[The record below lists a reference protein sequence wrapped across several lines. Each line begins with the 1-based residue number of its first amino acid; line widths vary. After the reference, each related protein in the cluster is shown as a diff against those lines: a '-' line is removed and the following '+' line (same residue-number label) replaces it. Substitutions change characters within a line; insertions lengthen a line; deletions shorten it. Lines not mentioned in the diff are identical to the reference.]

1 MGAALRPG
9 HSAAPGAVL
18 VLGGTQ
24 FVGRAIVLALRAA
37 GHAVTVLNRGQ
48 SADDLP
54 ADVQRLRG
62 DRDTGAAGLAAL
74 AGRRWQACVDVS
86 GYTAAQVG
94 ASVQALRGQVG
105 RYVFISAV
113 SVYGSPTHGPVAE
126 LHPCLPPANATVT
139 EVDGQTY
146 GPLKVACEQIVQQV
160 FGASATLLRPQVL
173 VGPGDTWN
181 RYSHWV
187 RRAAQPGPMLAPGQG
202 DDLLQVLDVR
212 DLAQFVVTV
221 LANDLAGVYNLA
233 GPRLSWRAFITL
245 LGVRQPVW
253 VPAALLQ
260 AAALDFTQLPLW
272 RPAGSPRA
280 GLMDVDARR
289 ALAAGLR
296 LREPV
301 STLADVRAAC
311 QGQSWTP
318 ALAPDLEA
326 ALIQRALSLPS
337 PAVPDGV

>member
-1 MGAALRPG
+1 MGAALTGLRG
-9 HSAAPGAVL
+9 RAGVSAAAPGAVL

-37 GHAVTVLNRGQ
+37 GHAVTVFNRGL

-62 DRDTGAAGLAAL
+62 DRDTCGAGLAAL
-74 AGRRWQACVDVS
+74 CGRRWQACVDVS
-86 GYTAAQVG
+86 GYTPAQVQ
-94 ASVQALRGQVG
+94 ATAQALHGQVG

-113 SVYGSPTHGPVAE
+113 SVYGVPTHGPVDE
-126 LHPCLPPANATVT
+126 QHPCLAPADAAVT

-146 GPLKVACEQIVQQV
+146 GPLKVACEHAVQQA
-160 FGASATLLRPQVL
+160 FGADATLLRPQVL

-187 RRAAQPGPMLAPGQG
+187 QRAALPGPMLAPGQG
-202 DDLLQVLDVR
+202 DDQLQVLDVR

-233 GPRLSWRAFITL
+233 GPRLSWRDFIAL

-260 AAALDFTQLPLW
+260 AAALDFNQLPLW

-280 GLMDVDARR
+280 GLMDVDATR
-289 ALAAGLR
+289 ALADGLR
-296 LREPV
+296 LRAPAA
-301 STLADVRAAC
+301 TLADVRTAC
-311 QGQSWTP
+311 QGQPWTP
-318 ALAPDLEA
+318 ALAPDVEA
-326 ALIQRALSLPS
+326 ALVQAARQA
-337 PAVPDGV
+337 AR